1 MSAGTPHVLEVRGL
15 HAAAGGREVLH
26 GIDLTVRSGEVHVIM
41 GPTGSGKSTLAHA
54 LMGRPGTE
62 VTEGSIT
69 MDGREMVGLPAWQ
82 RARAGLFLALQHP
95 VEVPGVGLHSL
106 LGAALGRDEHSDGDL
121 HARMADEAKYDGLDP
136 RLLRRPLNVD
146 LSGGERKRTEMVQL
160 GVLRPAITV
169 LDEVD
174 SGLDVDALG
183 EVARRLQQATTD
195 WGVGILAITH
205 FNRFLVT
212 LEADLVHVMVGGR
225 IVATGDAALAL
236 ELEQT
241 GYAGYRDHDG

>member
-1 MSAGTPHVLEVRGL
+1 
-15 HAAAGGREVLH
+15 
-26 GIDLTVRSGEVHVIM
+26 
-41 GPTGSGKSTLAHA
+41 
-54 LMGRPGTE
+54 
-62 VTEGSIT
+62 
-69 MDGREMVGLPAWQ
+69 
-82 RARAGLFLALQHP
+82 LFLALQHP

-106 LGAALGRDEHSDGDL
+106 LGAALGRNEPSEVDL
-121 HARMADEAKYDGLDP
+121 QARMAEEAKSVGLDP

-160 GVLRPAITV
+160 GVLRPTITV

-205 FNRFLVT
+205 FNRFLVQ

-241 GYAGYRDHDG
+241 GYAGYQDDG